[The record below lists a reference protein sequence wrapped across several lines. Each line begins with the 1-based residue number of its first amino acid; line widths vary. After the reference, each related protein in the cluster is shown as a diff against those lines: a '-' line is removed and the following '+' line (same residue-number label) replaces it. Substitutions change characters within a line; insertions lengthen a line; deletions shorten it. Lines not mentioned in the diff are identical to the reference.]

1 MSVTPRFLLAL
12 RSCVGAGVESTALTL
27 HRNLGPSCWLA
38 ILENFGELQGEARAL
53 ERVIWPQGGTRTESQ
68 KEDLL
73 FALKAI
79 PRMVSY
85 SNIIRHH
92 LSQFRPDVFF
102 THSGVDLLAATRWA
116 RPSCLWMAGIG
127 SDVYR
132 DLMNKHPRLRPLW
145 LPVLRFL
152 YSGPQHWIASS
163 RGLASS
169 LSQNLGVPESRL
181 DVVANPVDLARLEL
195 GKDEPLPAGFPQDY
209 VLGVGRL
216 SRTKGFD
223 RLIEAMARLPQPY
236 NRFPLVIL
244 GEGEE
249 REALLGLAQQVGL
262 KRLLMPGFEANPWRY
277 LKRARLV
284 VVPSRLEGFSNVTV
298 EALACG
304 APLVVTDC
312 PHGPR
317 EIVEEGKFGRVAGQQ
332 VQALSQAIFEV
343 LSQPELALH
352 LASLGPA
359 RAKEFSAPL
368 VAQRYLEV
376 FQRVAGKANP
386 ACCQR

>member
-1 MSVTPRFLLAL
+1 MSQTPSVLLAL

-38 ILENFGELQGEARAL
+38 ILENFGELQGEAQAL
-53 ERVIWPQGGTRTESQ
+53 DRVLWPKGGTRTASQ

-85 SNIIRHH
+85 ASLLRGH
-92 LSQFRPDVFF
+92 LTQRKPDIFF
-102 THSGVDLLAATRWA
+102 THSGVDLLAAARLA
-116 RPSCLWMAGIG
+116 RPPGVWMAGIG

-145 LPVLRFL
+145 LPILRFL

-163 RGLASS
+163 RGLAQT
-169 LSQNLGVPESRL
+169 LSQHLGVPESRL
-181 DVVANPVDLARLEL
+181 DVVANPVDLARLEM
-195 GKDEPLPAGFPQDY
+195 GKDEPLPAGFPQDF

-223 RLIEAMARLPQPY
+223 RLIQAMARLPQQL
-236 NRFPLVIL
+236 PLVIL

-249 REALLGLAQQVGL
+249 RQNLQRLAQEAGL
-262 KRLLMPGFEANPWRY
+262 SRLLMPGFEANPWRY

-317 EIVEEGKFGRVAGQQ
+317 EIVAEGKYGRVVGQQ
-332 VQALSQAIFEV
+332 VEALSQAIFEI
-343 LSQPELALH
+343 LSQPQVAQQLAE
-352 LASLGPA
+352 LGPA
-359 RAKEFSAPL
+359 RAQEFSAPV
-368 VAQRYLEV
+368 VAQKYLEV
-376 FQRVAGKANP
+376 FQRVAGKASP